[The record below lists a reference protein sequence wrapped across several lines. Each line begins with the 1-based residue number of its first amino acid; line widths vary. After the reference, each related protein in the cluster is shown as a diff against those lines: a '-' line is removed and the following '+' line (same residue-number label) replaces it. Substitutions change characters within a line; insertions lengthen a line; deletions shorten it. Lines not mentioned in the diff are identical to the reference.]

1 MVTGGA
7 RGIGAAITA
16 TLARAGYHVAA
27 GYGANQAAAEEFAGR
42 ILRLGTSYDMV
53 LVTVRRNGDSHEQTY
68 PLDRWGIYPTN
79 DCLRFQHEFRVK
91 PYGKL
96 QITKCKH

>member
-1 MVTGGA
+1 MPSLEDDLPSCGRA
-7 RGIGAAITA
+7 EILEY
-16 TLARAGYHVAA
+16 LAKLKT
-27 GYGANQAAAEEFAGR
+27 AEEFAGR

-68 PLDRWGIYPTN
+68 LLDRWGIYPTN